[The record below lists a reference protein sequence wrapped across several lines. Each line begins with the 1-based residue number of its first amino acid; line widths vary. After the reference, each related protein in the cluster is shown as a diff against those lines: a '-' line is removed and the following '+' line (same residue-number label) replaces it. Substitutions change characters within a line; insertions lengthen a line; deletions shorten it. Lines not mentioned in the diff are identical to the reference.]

1 MPPKTRE
8 QIIEEALQKRQRL
21 VGPVGMVPEGPM
33 TRESIIQAAL
43 ARKIAPQP
51 SQPSTAFS
59 QPVMGTAEAAGSVVS
74 GALAE
79 PVSGLVGMASM
90 VPYGLGITQTPP
102 ADVVRNVQSAMTYQ
116 PRTATGQEY
125 MQNVGQALQPV
136 AGALQS
142 AESSLGEYG
151 YNLGGP
157 VGGAIGQ
164 TLPTAAMELLGLGAV
179 RKARSVANAPIPS
192 SAGEV
197 IEAGRRAGV
206 PVTTTDVIPPETF
219 ASKWAQSIYEKIP
232 IIGGAGARQ
241 SQQRLRQE
249 AVSALADEYGLELDS
264 IGDLSAQI
272 VNSISQKS
280 AATLSRAASQ
290 RMRATQVLDPLG
302 EVPLTNTSQ
311 AIDSLLAQ
319 QASLGARADQ
329 GLVSTLNNIKS
340 SLAIG
345 PMAQGMQAPRN
356 FSGVKDI
363 RTTVIEDL
371 KAVNR
376 SEDPRSAA
384 QLQQVKSA
392 IDKDMVSFARQND
405 QVAARD
411 WLESNR
417 VFARELEATRN
428 TELRRAFNSGN
439 TTPEVILP
447 ILKGGKRSEL
457 ERLNNALSPSGR
469 QAARSAILYDALAES
484 GYFSDMANANPDRF
498 ATALGRQNRMQ
509 AVDIFF
515 EGADKDALS
524 GFTRLLN
531 ATRRAQQASVNPP
544 TGQQLAPFALG
555 ISSVAQPLITALS
568 VGTVSGIGRIY
579 ESAGMRNFLL
589 RLNNTKAGSPQE
601 MALIEATIPAL
612 TASLQSQ
619 SRQSEENR

>member
-1 MPPKTRE
+1 MADAAKYAQWLIDNQDKQGTE
-8 QIIEEALQKRQRL
+8 DYNTVAEAYKAMR
-21 VGPVGMVPEGPM
+21 GEAI
-33 TRESIIQAAL
+33 T
-43 ARKIAPQP
+43 PQP
-51 SQPSTAFS
+51 TRAPSRPF
-59 QPVMGTAEAAGSVVS
+59 MGIAEAAGSVVS
-74 GALAE
+74 GAIAE
-79 PVSGLVGMASM
+79 PVSGLVGLASM
-90 VPYGLGITQTPP
+90 VPYGLGITETPP
-102 ADVVRNVQSAMTYQ
+102 GDVVRNVQSAMTYQ
-116 PRTATGQEY
+116 PRTATGQQY
-125 MQNVGQALQPV
+125 MQNVGGALQPILEP
-136 AGALQS
+136 LQA

-164 TLPTAAMELLGLGAV
+164 TLPTAAMEFLGLGGV
-179 RKARSVANAPIPS
+179 RRARSVANAPIPTP
-192 SAGEV
+192 AREV
-197 IEAGRRAGV
+197 IEAGRRTGV
-206 PVTTTDVIPPETF
+206 PVRTTDVLPPETF

-232 IIGGAGARQ
+232 VIGGAGARQ

-290 RMRATQVLDPLG
+290 RMNATQALDPLG
-302 EVPLTNTSQ
+302 QVPLANTSQ

-329 GLVSTLNNIKS
+329 GLVSTLNDIKS

-345 PMAQGMQAPRN
+345 PMASGMQTPRN

-371 KAVNR
+371 KAINR
-376 SEDPRSAA
+376 SEDPRAAA

-392 IDKDMVSFARQND
+392 IDRDMVSFARQND

-484 GYFSDMANANPDRF
+484 GYFSDAANANPDRF

-515 EGADKDALS
+515 EGADKEALS

-531 ATRRAQQASVNPP
+531 ATRRAQQASVNPQ
-544 TGQQLAPFALG
+544 TGQQLVPFAIG
-555 ISSVAQPLITALS
+555 GASVVEPLITALS

-589 RLNNTKAGSPQE
+589 KLNNTKAGSPQE

-619 SRQSEENR
+619 SRQSQEQQ